1 MTALT
6 VFGKKCAYNVLLFDF
21 TKALATLQETVSLV
35 IQESSGC
42 VALST
47 ISWFT
52 LVLQRNTGSHC
63 CCCLEVC

>member
-21 TKALATLQETVSLV
+21 TKALATLQETVSLI

-47 ISWFT
+47 ILLVYSSFT
-52 LVLQRNTGSHC
+52 EEHRKSLLLLS
-63 CCCLEVC
+63 